1 MRLSRR
7 SFLKSLGIAGIIG
20 ISKSLFPSWMPSL
33 AFGQP
38 GADQGDILIVIFL
51 RGGMDGLSAVVPYFE
66 AAYYDA
72 RPTQHVP
79 EASVIDLD
87 GRFGLHPAML
97 PLKELYDDGVLGV
110 IHAAGSPNDTRSHFD
125 AMQFMEYG
133 TPGEKSIGTG
143 WLGRY
148 LQLTAERNQSPFRA
162 IGMGQM
168 VAQSLRGPVSPL
180 AIKSIADFHFK
191 GRESE
196 LVRLQQSLAAL
207 YQIDAPEDLLGSNA
221 ALVFDTAEMLQQLSA
236 EPYTPQRGSR
246 YPNSEFGQGLK
257 QIAQL
262 IKADVGLEVACIDL
276 GGWDTHEGQGTLDG
290 TFAGLLGELSSGLH
304 ALYTDLSEQMQGI
317 TVVAMS
323 EFGRC
328 LKENASAGTDHGHGN
343 VMLLLGGG
351 VKGRQVYCDWP
362 TLAPAALSGG
372 DLAVTTDY
380 RDVLAE
386 VLQERLGSEGEA
398 LAQIFLR
405 HRVRQLGVLR
415 SRWQLAGGA
424 HARR

>member
-7 SFLKSLGIAGIIG
+7 TFIRSLGIAGIIG

-33 AFGQP
+33 AFAQP
-38 GADQGDILIVIFL
+38 RAERGDILIVIFL

-79 EASVIDLD
+79 EVSVVDLD
-87 GRFGLHPAML
+87 GRFGLHPAMA
-97 PLKELYDDGVLGV
+97 PLKELYDDSVLGI

-143 WLGRY
+143 WLGRH

-196 LVRLQQSLAAL
+196 LLRLQESLASL
-207 YQIDAPEDLLGSNA
+207 YQIDAPTDMLSSSAG
-221 ALVFDTAEMLQQLSA
+221 LVFDTAEMLQQLSA
-236 EPYTPQRGSR
+236 EPYIPSGDSA
-246 YPNSEFGQGLK
+246 YPDTEFGMGLK

-262 IKADVGLEVACIDL
+262 IKAEVGLEVACIDL

-290 TFAGLLGELSSGLH
+290 TFSQLLQELSGGLH
-304 ALYTDLSEQMQGI
+304 ALYTDLSEQMRDI
-317 TVVAMS
+317 TVVTMS

-328 LKENASAGTDHGHGN
+328 LQENGSAGTDHGHGN
-343 VMLLLGGG
+343 IILLMGGG
-351 VKGRQVYCDWP
+351 VKGGQVFSDWP
-362 TLAPAALSGG
+362 TLEPESLSDG

-386 VLQERLGSEGEA
+386 VLAQRLGNDQLTE
-398 LAQIFLR
+398 IFPR
-405 HRVRQLGVLR
+405 HRVNQLGLLIP
-415 SRWQLAGGA
+415 RWQLAGGSD
-424 HARR
+424 ARR